1 MHAARANRQL
11 RQAGLRQA
19 LRDKGLSSDQGR
31 IGLQI
36 VKLQFTQTIRRL
48 PGKQAQFQADQGDRQ
63 LRTHSDGQH
72 LAGIGA
78 EPGRNIHRQY
88 RQTTDIQQP
97 DSLGIRFAYCALQT
111 RAKQS
116 IEHHALQLDALAPG
130 LHRHTSSQRM
140 VTGQRGIAL
149 QLRRIADRQHLHPPA
164 CTQRQGRHQIAVTCV
179 ITAPGQHRQHASIR
193 PTPAQSA
200 PDSMRGATH
209 QFKTRRAGCD
219 QSRIQLTHLGG
230 AVQRQGKIVR
240 RMQHASAPMSGRIIP
255 TCAPV
260 TCPHM
265 NTDTLDL
272 IALAQSI
279 KDWGREL
286 GFQQVGIADV
296 QLGEHEAHL
305 QRWLD
310 AGYQGE
316 MDYMAAHGSKR
327 SHPDELVPGT
337 LRVVSLRMDYLPGD
351 TQMAQRLGEP
361 EKAYVSRYALGRDYH
376 KLIRKRL
383 QQLAERIQQQIGPFG
398 YRAFV
403 DSAPVLEKAIAE
415 QAGLGWIGKN
425 TLVLNRKAGSYFFLG
440 ELFVDLPLPVDP
452 PHASEHCGRCTACMD
467 ICPTAAFV
475 GPYVLDARRCI
486 SYLTIELKG
495 SIPEELRA
503 PIGNRVF
510 GCDDCQMVCPWNR
523 FAKPTEQ
530 NDFQPRHSLDNA
542 ELAELFCWSEDE
554 FLSRTEGSPL
564 RRAGYERWLRNL
576 AVGLGNAPSSIPV
589 LEALKARREHPS
601 ELVRE
606 HVEWALARHGL

>member
-1 MHAARANRQL
+1 
-11 RQAGLRQA
+11 
-19 LRDKGLSSDQGR
+19 
-31 IGLQI
+31 
-36 VKLQFTQTIRRL
+36 
-48 PGKQAQFQADQGDRQ
+48 
-63 LRTHSDGQH
+63 
-72 LAGIGA
+72 
-78 EPGRNIHRQY
+78 
-88 RQTTDIQQP
+88 
-97 DSLGIRFAYCALQT
+97 
-111 RAKQS
+111 
-116 IEHHALQLDALAPG
+116 
-130 LHRHTSSQRM
+130 
-140 VTGQRGIAL
+140 
-149 QLRRIADRQHLHPPA
+149 
-164 CTQRQGRHQIAVTCV
+164 
-179 ITAPGQHRQHASIR
+179 
-193 PTPAQSA
+193 
-200 PDSMRGATH
+200 
-209 QFKTRRAGCD
+209 
-219 QSRIQLTHLGG
+219 
-230 AVQRQGKIVR
+230 
-240 RMQHASAPMSGRIIP
+240 
-255 TCAPV
+255 
-260 TCPHM
+260 M

-272 IALAQSI
+272 AALAQSI

-286 GFQQVGIADV
+286 GFQQVGITDV

-523 FAKPTEQ
+523 FAKPTDQ
-530 NDFQPRHSLDNA
+530 SDFQPRHSLDNA
-542 ELAELFCWSEDE
+542 ELAELFGWSEEE
-554 FLSRTEGSPL
+554 FLGRTEGSPL